1 MVPPMLSRRKCKKNM
16 LKRVEIR
23 DPALRDRE
31 KVIGEFAP
39 AIRYMAERL
48 AFRLPPSLDVE
59 DLIHA
64 GIIGLMDAIGKY
76 DPSKEAKFKT
86 YAEFRIRGSMLDEI
100 RSLDWVPRSIRK
112 KIGMLHRA
120 YDALAKQLGRQ
131 PDSSEIAEAMELDE
145 DQYESL
151 LFETR
156 AMAQISF
163 EDLGLGG
170 DNERNIME
178 SLADV
183 KAENPLLSLLSQDLK
198 GRLLD
203 SIKELPDKEKM
214 VVSLYYDK
222 ELTMREIGAILSIT
236 ESRVCQLHTQAML
249 RLKSKLRD
257 IVVDSV

>member
-1 MVPPMLSRRKCKKNM
+1 M
-16 LKRVEIR
+16 LKRVEIK
-23 DPALRDRE
+23 DPALLDRE
-31 KVIGEFAP
+31 KVIVDFAP

-76 DPSKEAKFKT
+76 DPSREAKFKT

-120 YDALAKQLGRQ
+120 YDSLAKKLGRQ
-131 PDSSEIAEAMELDE
+131 PSSSEVAEVMELDQ
-145 DQYESL
+145 DQYETL

-156 AMAQISF
+156 AMALISV

-170 DNERNIME
+170 DNDRNILE

-183 KAENPLLSLLSQDLK
+183 KANNPLLTLLSQDLK
-198 GRLLD
+198 TRLLD
-203 SIKELPDKEKM
+203 AIRKLPDKESR

-222 ELTMREIGAILSIT
+222 ELTMKEIGAILNIT

-257 IVVDSV
+257 MVADPE

>member
-1 MVPPMLSRRKCKKNM
+1 M
-16 LKRVEIR
+16 LKRAEIR
-23 DPALRDRE
+23 DPELRDRE
-31 KVIGEFAP
+31 KVIGDFAP

-64 GIIGLMDAIGKY
+64 GVIGLMDAIGKY
-76 DPSKEAKFKT
+76 DPSREAKFKT

-120 YDALAKQLGRQ
+120 YDMLAKQLGRQ
-131 PDSSEIAEAMELDE
+131 PSSSEIAEAMELDE
-145 DQYESL
+145 DQYDTL

-156 AMAQISF
+156 AMALISV

-170 DNERNIME
+170 DNERNILE

-183 KAENPLLSLLSQDLK
+183 KADNPLLTLLSQDLK
-198 GRLLD
+198 ARLLGA
-203 SIKELPDKEKM
+203 IKNLPDKERH

-222 ELTMREIGAILSIT
+222 ELTMKEIGAILNVT
-236 ESRVCQLHTQAML
+236 ESRVCQLHTQAMI

-257 IVVDSV
+257 LVVDSG